1 THPGEASIKSQMKKA
16 DASGAKL
23 AVFATADELAQGMVG
38 IKALRAGA
46 NAYAEQALEPVN
58 EAAARVA
65 AALKA

>member
-1 THPGEASIKSQMKKA
+1 MKKA
-16 DASGAKL
+16 DASVAKL

-38 IKALRAGA
+38 VKALRAGA
-46 NAYAEQALEPVN
+46 NAYAEQALEPVT